1 MNTWNI
7 DNAHSEIAFKV
18 KHLMVSIVRGI
29 FTKFEGNISADDNT
43 LDNGEI
49 HFSADTNTIN
59 THNKDRDEHLMS
71 PDFFDVNKFPKISF
85 TSTSVKRVKNDLSIK
100 GDLTIKGITKNVELS
115 AIISDIAKGME
126 GEKVIGIELSGKIS
140 RKDFGLIWNVELETG
155 GVLIGD
161 QIIIESFLE
170 IKEA

>member
-1 MNTWNI
+1 MNKWNI
-7 DNAHSEIAFKV
+7 DTAHSEIAFKV
-18 KHLMVSIVRGI
+18 KHLMVSVVRGI
-29 FTKFEGNISADDNT
+29 FNKFEGSISASDNT
-43 LDNGEI
+43 FNNGEI
-49 HFSADTNTIN
+49 NFSIDTNSIN

-71 PDFFDVNKFPKISF
+71 PDFFDVNEFPKISF
-85 TSTSVKRVKNDLSIK
+85 TSTSVNRTDKKLDIK
-100 GDLTIKGITKNVELS
+100 GNLTIKGVTKQVELL
-115 AIISDIAKGME
+115 ATISDTAKGME

-161 QIIIESFLE
+161 QIIIEAFLE